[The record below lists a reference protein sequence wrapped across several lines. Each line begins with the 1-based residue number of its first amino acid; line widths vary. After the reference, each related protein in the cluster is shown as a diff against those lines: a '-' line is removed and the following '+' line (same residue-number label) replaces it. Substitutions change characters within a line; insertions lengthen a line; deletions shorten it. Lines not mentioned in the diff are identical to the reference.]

1 MRSKFLLVM
10 VILLSTMTLR
20 GQEENRVLDGISGKL
35 KEFREAFPLE
45 KVTLLTDKEVYSPG
59 AIVWFTT
66 LVTDRSANLP
76 SRHSPEITVKLYDAS
91 GNVIAGDRYLLS
103 DGRSDGD
110 LLLPDDLPLGRYY
123 LAAYTPL
130 QANPENVYIKPLIV
144 DRFYESDALVT
155 FAEPSAIHA
164 AGREAAIVLNVTDY
178 SGNPADRFQLIYELR
193 QGGKKLADGK
203 VRSDKGKAVIT
214 AMMPPK
220 TGSIP
225 VELLVSHPKN
235 LWTRKLTLLT
245 DNDEI
250 QVRFYPEGGHL
261 TGTTPQKMGFYAT
274 ARDGVPVELDGD
286 VVDSGGEI
294 VARAKSFAPG
304 YGLFP
309 FKGTAGGKYHLV
321 VTSEYG
327 KGQRFVLPDTE
338 EDQLALMVQ
347 KTDTAWVT
355 ADLITA
361 PVATPRK
368 LAVTAT
374 RGAMLLWAANIEVSS
389 TARIR
394 IPVSQL
400 ESGLIQLSVFDAS
413 AKPLSSRLVYIA
425 GKKKLSV
432 KIDAERSGEE
442 HVKITVLTTDENR
455 QPVDARVILSVAD
468 KMRRTLPPHALS
480 SYTDLN
486 SELRN
491 PAPPLVVNTADLSL
505 SGVALDYTLICNDL
519 RCFSWDKVLSVNEL
533 QDKNLLNSMGLSG
546 RVTDK
551 KGNALSGAK
560 VSIMDLRDMQ
570 LFSAVAGDDGRF
582 EIPAVQPVD
591 ISDFN
596 ISATD
601 AHGKGNFQVTLDPL
615 FAEKVGMKVSAL
627 DHACQRMEAPREN
640 IAAYLSANAGLL
652 APQPAFR
659 PIAAG
664 GGTRKEDSY
673 KRLLQ
678 NSTSLL
684 EVIKSMRPFTLINGQ
699 IVFPGTM
706 NSINAQTG
714 ALIVVDGQK
723 MGTQVDILNSIST
736 FDVDKINISTD
747 PMDIQKYTGLN
758 NVGVI
763 EITTRRGE
771 IASTPEGIPEQEVLH
786 SDGYRVPRNFLTTDA
801 LESGGDKD
809 LRTTL
814 FWDTAL
820 RTGTTGTKV
829 FSVPLSDIRSGFIIR
844 ADAVTGEMVTGTAV
858 SEF

>member
-10 VILLSTMTLR
+10 AILLATMTLR
-20 GQEENRVLDGISGKL
+20 GQEDNRVLDGISGKL

-45 KVTLLTDKEVYSPG
+45 KVTLQTDKEVYSPG

-66 LVTDRSANLP
+66 MVTDRSANLP
-76 SRHSPEITVKLYDAS
+76 SRHSPEITVNLYDAS
-91 GNVIAGDRYLLS
+91 GNVITGDRYLLS

-110 LLLPDDLPLGRYY
+110 LLLPDELPLGRYY

-130 QANPENVYIKPLIV
+130 QANPENVFIKPLIV

-155 FAEPSAIHA
+155 YADPSAIYA
-164 AGREAAIVLNVTDY
+164 AGREAAIILNVNDY
-178 SGNPADRFQLIYELR
+178 SGNPADRFQLLYELR

-214 AMMPPK
+214 VMMPPK

-225 VELLVSHPKN
+225 VELLISHPKN

-245 DNDEI
+245 DSDEI
-250 QVRFYPEGGHL
+250 QLTFYPEGGHL

-294 VARAKSFAPG
+294 IARAKSFAPG

-327 KGQRFVLPDTE
+327 KGQRFALPDTE

-347 KTDTAWVT
+347 KIDSAWVT

-361 PVATPRK
+361 PVTTPRK

-389 TARIR
+389 TARIK
-394 IPVSQL
+394 IPVGQL
-400 ESGLIQLSVFDAS
+400 ENGLIQLSVFDAS

-425 GKKKLSV
+425 QQKKLSV
-432 KIDAERSGEE
+432 KIDAERSGED

-468 KMRRTLPPHALS
+468 KMRRILPPHALS
-480 SYTDLN
+480 SYYDLN
-486 SELRN
+486 NELRN

-505 SGVALDYTLICNDL
+505 SGVGLDYTLICNEL

-533 QDKNLLNSMGLSG
+533 QEKNLLNSMGVSG

-582 EIPAVQPVD
+582 EIPAIQPAD

-615 FAEKVGMKVSAL
+615 FAEKVGLKVSAL
-627 DHACQRMEAPREN
+627 DHACQGIDAPREN
-640 IAAYLSANAGLL
+640 IAAYLSANPGLL
-652 APQPAFR
+652 APQPSIR
-659 PIAAG
+659 PMAAG
-664 GGTRKEDSY
+664 GSTREPSY

-684 EVIKSMRPFTLINGQ
+684 EVIKSMRPFTLMNGQ

-706 NSINAQTG
+706 NSINNQTG
-714 ALIVVDGQK
+714 ALIVIDGQK

-771 IASTPEGIPEQEVLH
+771 MESSAEGTPVQEVIH
-786 SDGYRVPRNFLTTDA
+786 SEGYRVPRNFLTTDA
-801 LESGGDKD
+801 LESGGDQD

-814 FWDTAL
+814 YWDTAL

-829 FSVPLSDIRSGFIIR
+829 FSVPLSDIRSGYVIR
-844 ADAVTGEMVTGTAV
+844 AEAVTGEMVTGTAV
-858 SEF
+858 WEF